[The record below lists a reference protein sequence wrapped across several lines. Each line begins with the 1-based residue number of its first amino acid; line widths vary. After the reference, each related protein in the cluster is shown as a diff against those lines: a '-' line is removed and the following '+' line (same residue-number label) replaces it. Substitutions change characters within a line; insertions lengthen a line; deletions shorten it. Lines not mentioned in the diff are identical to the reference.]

1 MVTAITAAASA
12 DAAEIARAAEEIAAT
27 NGAVAGTRNNNED
40 TNQAPADI
48 TENPNN
54 NADTAQADQGAT
66 ATATADGQDPP
77 TNGGEEEEPEVW
89 DLIAILGPSQI
100 RKADHSCTECSR
112 TACSVWALKG
122 ADDEEPWYGCVEC
135 QDGWFGGF
143 PEPSSGDLPINSIT
157 NTHRALIID
166 KCSDA
171 GGEAARRATDV
182 LAKLPTKAE
191 PPAPPSAAAAAGA
204 GGGAVTPPP
213 GKGLVTAAAGAKSK
227 KGGKGSSSKA
237 AKADTSGVTPS
248 PVPPRGAAAAAAA
261 TGGNT
266 TTAVS
271 KKAAAK
277 AAKAKKSTLEPMLKK
292 WQEAATSM
300 GGGKIVVAKGEAKK
314 IVFDM
319 LSDAFRPMN
328 ITEIFNVRVSCIICH
343 GVFLSYCLPSTLL
356 VYDIYTYLG
365 TCISPLC
372 RHDIPQRT

>member
-12 DAAEIARAAEEIAAT
+12 DAAEIARAAEEIAVT
-27 NGAVAGTRNNNED
+27 DGTVAGTRNNEQD

-48 TENPNN
+48 ADAITENPNN
-54 NADTAQADQGAT
+54 NAADTAQADQATETAT
-66 ATATADGQDPP
+66 ATAT
-77 TNGGEEEEPEVW
+77 NGREEDAEVW
-89 DLIAILGPSQI
+89 DLIAILGTSQI

-204 GGGAVTPPP
+204 GGSAVTPPP
-213 GKGLVTAAAGAKSK
+213 GKGLVTAATGAKSK
-227 KGGKGSSSKA
+227 KGGKGSSKS

-248 PVPPRGAAAAAAA
+248 PVPPRGAAAAA
-261 TGGNT
+261 TSGNA

-271 KKAAAK
+271 KKAVAK
-277 AAKAKKSTLEPMLKK
+277 AAKAKKSALEPTLKK
-292 WQEAATSM
+292 WQDAATSM
-300 GGGKIVVAKGEAKK
+300 GGGKIIINKTEAKK

-328 ITEIFNVRVSCIICH
+328 ITEIFNVR
-343 GVFLSYCLPSTLL
+343 
-356 VYDIYTYLG
+356 IYRA
-365 TCISPLC
+365 S
-372 RHDIPQRT
+372 